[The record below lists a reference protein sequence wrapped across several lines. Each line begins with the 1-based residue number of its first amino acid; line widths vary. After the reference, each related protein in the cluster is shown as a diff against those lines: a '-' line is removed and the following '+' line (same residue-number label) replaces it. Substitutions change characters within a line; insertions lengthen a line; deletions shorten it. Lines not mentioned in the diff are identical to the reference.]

1 MERGFVPAWGS
12 HTRFRLGEEVDLTV
26 LTRHSRKS
34 ALFEG
39 FSICLP
45 QMGVSV
51 VDLCLAY
58 HWPVPVGEELSLRQ
72 L

>member
-1 MERGFVPAWGS
+1 MELGFVPAWGS

-26 LTRHSRKS
+26 LTRHSRQS
-34 ALFEG
+34 APLEG

-45 QMGVSV
+45 QMDVSI

-58 HWPVPVGEELSLRQ
+58 HWPVPEGRNCL
-72 L
+72 